1 MYIPRTFC
9 NWIILCSYLS
19 SGIRTV
25 WYCKCAIVVVHWLV
39 YNMYKLSPHSSF
51 LLTIVACFW
60 RIFQLPFS
68 PIAAMFLEKFLASL
82 LICCCM
88 FLENF
93 LASLLTIAATFS
105 EKIPASHLTHF
116 CMFLENFLAS
126 IAAMVLEKFSTSL
139 VNHCCNSDPLKP
151 FLAADFCQLIS

>member
-1 MYIPRTFC
+1 MCRKKVGFEGFKTQVLGMYIPRTFC

-25 WYCKCAIVVVHWLV
+25 WHCKCAIVVVHWLV
-39 YNMYKLSPHSSF
+39 YNMYNLSLPSSF

-68 PIAAMFLEKFLASL
+68 PIAAMFLE
-82 LICCCM
+82 
-88 FLENF
+88 NF
-93 LASLLTIAATFS
+93 LASLLTIAAMFS
-105 EKIPASHLTHF
+105 EKILASHLTHF
-116 CMFLENFLAS
+116 CMFLE
-126 IAAMVLEKFSTSL
+126 KFSSSL

>member
-25 WYCKCAIVVVHWLV
+25 WHCKCAIIVVHWLV
-39 YNMYKLSPHSSF
+39 YNMYNLSF
-51 LLTIVACFW
+51 LLTIVACFS

-68 PIAAMFLEKFLASL
+68 PIAAMFLAKFSTSL
-82 LICCCM
+82 LTCCCM
-88 FLENF
+88 FSENF
-93 LASLLTIAATFS
+93 LACLLTIAAMFS
-105 EKIPASHLTHF
+105 EKIPASRLTHF

-126 IAAMVLEKFSTSL
+126 VAAMFLEKFSTSL
-139 VNHCCNSDPLKP
+139 VNPCCNSDPLKP